1 MRHPAKFH
9 EGTPRGPKV
18 AARTS
23 RQALR
28 AVILLI
34 AVLTLMS
41 CSQAW
46 SAPALQDSA
55 RQDAYLPESPSMI
68 GLMLRIALTLFA
80 IIFLI
85 WIAVYLIRKTSVAKG
100 LGLQFGG
107 AGLIEVLERG
117 YIAPKKAIYIVKV
130 GGKVLALGV
139 TDSSITTLA
148 DFTLEEAM
156 TIYSAVS
163 TSKGE
168 AKGFVDVMKEI
179 TERFRMKK

>member
-1 MRHPAKFH
+1 M
-9 EGTPRGPKV
+9 
-18 AARTS
+18 
-23 RQALR
+23 
-28 AVILLI
+28 
-34 AVLTLMS
+34 M
-41 CSQAW
+41 
-46 SAPALQDSA
+46 
-55 RQDAYLPESPSMI
+55 

-163 TSKGE
+163 T
-168 AKGFVDVMKEI
+168 AKSESRGFVDVMKEI
-179 TERFRMKK
+179 TERFKAKK